1 MDRSAEISLYLEHNL
16 PKHGYKNVSLIGASV
31 MLGYLRNYL
40 REIYGSDL
48 TAKEK
53 RLAHHEAVNHPYIL
67 KIIER
72 KDYKHL
78 TMMQRLAFYVR
89 DSYLMSRLLTC
100 GRDWLRAVVK
110 K

>member
-1 MDRSAEISLYLEHNL
+1 M
-16 PKHGYKNVSLIGASV
+16 SLIGASV

-53 RLAHHEAVNHPYIL
+53 RLAHHEAVNHPYIH

-72 KDYKHL
+72 KIIRIHCFVCNKCTYK
-78 TMMQRLAFYVR
+78 YV
-89 DSYLMSRLLTC
+89 SQ
-100 GRDWLRAVVK
+100 
-110 K
+110 